1 MVIMQYLLIGIVS
14 LLSGLTASLGL
25 GGGFILVI
33 YLTAFVNMSQIQA
46 QGVNLFFFIPIA
58 VLSLIL
64 HGKNKFLDNKPL
76 LPAILG
82 GVVGV
87 GIGFVLGNWLGSEW
101 LAKLFAA
108 FILIVGLK
116 ELFHHKKAANKIGS
130 MPSKTD

>member
-1 MVIMQYLLIGIVS
+1 MMQYFLIGIVS

-25 GGGFILVI
+25 GGGFVLVI
-33 YLTAFVNMSQIQA
+33 YLTAFANMPQIQA
-46 QGVNLFFFIPIA
+46 QGVNLFFFVPIA

-64 HGKNKFLDNKPL
+64 HGKNKLLDRKPL

-101 LAKLFAA
+101 LSKLFAV

-116 ELFHHKKAANKIGS
+116 ELFHRKQPVRKTSGMS
-130 MPSKTD
+130 SKED